1 MLDYET
7 VRNNSFTK
15 DVITNEIVN
24 ENLLYRFEESWAYLK
39 VLSEYY
45 KKCKCTKIVG
55 LLAVF
60 NAGVI
65 VLGLPFLDFLDKAV
79 ADEWLASM
87 ILLGF
92 FAISTV
98 LTILIIGGFF
108 FASGSTVSK
117 TQIKRLAVE
126 QELVFK
132 EFFLEFVNLQIL
144 PSVNQDFLAT
154 KLRSELSLFLV
165 KTKNDDKDI
174 NKRDIV
180 LAGLYRTGDE
190 TVEVAIVLRFNFD
203 YSKLELQNYHVSQRI
218 ASSRFGGSD
227 NGS

>member
-15 DVITNEIVN
+15 DVITNEIVS
-24 ENLLYRFEESWAYLK
+24 ENLIYRFEESWAYLK

-65 VLGLPFLDFLDKAV
+65 VLALPFLDKAV

-87 ILLGF
+87 IRLGF

-180 LAGLYRTGDE
+180 LAGLYGTGDE

-203 YSKLELQNYHVSQRI
+203 YSKLELKNYHVNQRI